1 MVWRAT
7 DPQGNESAKVRFD
20 LVPYMSG
27 RVLDL
32 GCGPQKVFP
41 TAIGID
47 NRIDAQLFG
56 IQVKPDIPVQDCLNM
71 PFLADQ
77 CADTVFSSHLLEH
90 IVDTGAALRE
100 WWRLVKVGGYLVLY
114 LPHKKFYPNI
124 GQPGANPDHKH
135 DFEPADIV
143 DYMRE
148 VAEKAVQ
155 GWTLEVNESRNGGTE
170 YSFLQVYRKTQG
182 AACSEPAPAS
192 KPEKTLAVVRLGA
205 NGDALWMSSLLP
217 HWKREGWHITVYT
230 QAAGELM
237 LRHDPNID
245 RIICQPQ
252 GLFDFGDGTTS
263 MLQTAYW
270 LHEAKKYDR
279 FINLIGAVERRLLPQ
294 PFDPDFYLPLEQRQR
309 VMNRNYLEAL
319 HEWAGVPFD
328 RTTVRQKFYPT
339 ADEMAWAAEER
350 AKVDGP
356 LVLINPAGSSAP
368 KFWPY
373 AHELMN
379 MLAAEG
385 LHSIIVGDLRGVPFK
400 PAGRH
405 GRVIGQSWPLRKL
418 LALAA
423 LADVVVGTES
433 VLVNAVAHEPPMKIV
448 LLSHS
453 THENLT
459 RDWRNTIAVMPDH
472 LPCYPCHRIH
482 ADFTHCNL
490 DRSENAAACQS
501 AAKPDLVMDYIV
513 QFLNSKVSA

>member
-56 IQVKPDIPVQDCLNM
+56 IQIKPDIPVDTCVSM
-71 PFLADQ
+71 PFLADES
-77 CADTVFSSHLLEH
+77 ADTVFSSHLLEH

-114 LPHKKFYPNI
+114 LPHKQFYPNI

-135 DFEPADIV
+135 DFEPADI
-143 DYMRE
+143 YEAMRE
-148 VAEKAVQ
+148 VAQAQ
-155 GWTLEVNESRNGGTE
+155 GNGFELVVDEERNGGTE
-170 YSFLQVYRKTQG
+170 YSFLQVYRKRLALGSLILDT
-182 AACSEPAPAS
+182 P
-192 KPEKTLAVVRLGA
+192 KPEKSLAIVRLGA
-205 NGDALWMSSLLP
+205 NGDALWTSSLLP

-237 LRHDPNID
+237 LRNDPNID

-252 GLFDFGDGTTS
+252 GLFDFGDGTLS

-270 LHEAKKYDR
+270 LHEQKKYDR

-294 PFDPDFYLPLEQRQR
+294 PFDPDFYLPQEQRQR
-309 VMNRNYLEAL
+309 VMNRNYVEAL

-328 RTTVRQKFYPT
+328 RQSVRQRFYPSS
-339 ADEMAWAAEER
+339 DDLAWAMEER
-350 AKVDGP
+350 AKVPGP

-373 AHELMN
+373 AQELSTQ
-379 MLAAEG
+379 LAVEG
-385 LHSIIVGDLRGVPFK
+385 IHSLIVGDLRGVPFK
-400 PAGRH
+400 EVGRYS
-405 GRVIGQSWPLRKL
+405 RVIGQQWPLRRL

-433 VLVNAVAHEPPMKIV
+433 VLVNAVAYEAPLKVV

-459 RDWRNTIAVMPDH
+459 RDWHNTIAVEPEGLH
-472 LPCYPCHRIH
+472 CYPCHRIH
-482 ADFTHCNL
+482 ADFTHCSL

-501 AAKPDLVMDYIV
+501 AAKPELVLEHIKRHLAQQV
-513 QFLNSKVSA
+513 AA